1 MNNQVIKK
9 CDELRFNILQNL
21 MNYFG
26 EESVILSKV
35 DDSQKKSIYKIEVSI
50 PKDKNDIRS
59 LMADIMKNLS
69 PSGLIGERILH
80 KSPYVRDKKMIF
92 KLTDS
97 GSLQVFLPEDDYLQ
111 HKWAEFATKSM
122 MNVAEILSME
132 YTFQSIYSKNYR
144 ESTKKS
150 VGEFKSYLDIQ
161 LQ

>member
-9 CDELRFNILQNL
+9 CEELRFNILQNL
-21 MNYFG
+21 TNYFG
-26 EESVILSKV
+26 EESITLSEV
-35 DDSQKKSIYKIEVSI
+35 DDSQRKSIYKIEVSV
-50 PKDKNDIRS
+50 PKDKDDMRS

-92 KLTDS
+92 KITNS

-111 HKWAEFATKSM
+111 HKWAEFVTKSM
-122 MNVAEILSME
+122 LNIAEILNME
-132 YTFQSIYSKNYR
+132 YAFQSIYSKNYR

-150 VGEFKSYLDIQ
+150 VGEFKSYLEAQ
-161 LQ
+161 L